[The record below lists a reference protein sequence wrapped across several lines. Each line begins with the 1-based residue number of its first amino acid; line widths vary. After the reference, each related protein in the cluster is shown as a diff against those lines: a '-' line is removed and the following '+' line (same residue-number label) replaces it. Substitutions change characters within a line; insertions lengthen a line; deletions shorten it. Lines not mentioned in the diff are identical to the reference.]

1 MRDLQQAVIE
11 HAQRDM
17 AREPTAAQPQGIMP
31 PQQAPSLMDA
41 IKESKLLGELTAL
54 GREGAK
60 DLWNSIVPAFPDSA
74 RGVDE
79 PGTALNPTQY
89 MVNDDLKA
97 YEADLERAASLGSG
111 REQERGLER

>member
-1 MRDLQQAVIE
+1 MSDLQEAVIK

-17 AREPTAAQPQGIMP
+17 AADRTMAQPQGITP

-41 IKESKLLGELTAL
+41 IKESKLLGEIAAI

-60 DLWNSIVPAFPDSA
+60 DLWNNIVPAFPDSA
-74 RGVDE
+74 RAVDE

-89 MVNDDLKA
+89 MVNEDLRA
-97 YEADLERAASLGSG
+97 YEADLERAASYGNG
-111 REQERGLER
+111 RERERGLER